1 MIGTFLREEFK
12 RNMFARFA
20 GLIALPVLK
29 AFKNRVDH
37 RRYNGASLLGL
48 RGIVIK
54 SHGSADQF
62 AFEHAI
68 ERAVAEVRNGVLRR
82 ISEQMTFLQEGAA

>member
-1 MIGTFLREEFK
+1 L
-12 RNMFARFA
+12 FARFA
-20 GLIALPVLK
+20 ALVALPVLK